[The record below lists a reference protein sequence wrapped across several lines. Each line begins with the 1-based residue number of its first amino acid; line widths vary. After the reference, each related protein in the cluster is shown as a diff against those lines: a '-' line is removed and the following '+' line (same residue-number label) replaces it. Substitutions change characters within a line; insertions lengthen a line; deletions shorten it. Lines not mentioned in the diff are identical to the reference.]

1 MVRWN
6 KAYIKGTEEIVGI
19 DDDRFAKVEY
29 VCMACGTDMI
39 ARRGKTRVHH
49 FAHKEKTAKCNPESY
64 FHKLGKEIF
73 KAIYDESL
81 EYIVIPS
88 GKRTDLKHE
97 YGDCLIEDRQGK
109 KILKQNADLCIK
121 HKDDEDK
128 DIIVEILFT
137 HQVTKEKIDST
148 TLENYSI
155 NDLISPELCKNQKL
169 KAILENTFL
178 DGLMYINAYTSSAH
192 FHVRNMIVVETEF
205 LETLPDLIPEL
216 KNQNFNTLF
225 NGRNIV
231 EVRYILEQMKVLPK
245 NSELETTVNNYFIL
259 RNIRSRFIES
269 IICMLIIHNK
279 DEYTKERVRILKK
292 VSGIYID
299 IEKYLKVD
307 TKKMILKN
315 EDN

>member
-1 MVRWN
+1 MLNQEQDEKKQKMLEEVYQKN
-6 KAYIKGTEEIVGI
+6 LKNYIDFFKNDVYTDDEADYIKKLEKDYYDTILS
-19 DDDRFAKVEY
+19 Y
-29 VCMACGTDMI
+29 V
-39 ARRGKTRVHH
+39 RH
-49 FAHKEKTAKCNPESY
+49 
-64 FHKLGKEIF
+64 
-73 KAIYDESL
+73 L
-81 EYIVIPS
+81 ENE
-88 GKRTDLKHE
+88 L
-97 YGDCLIEDRQGK
+97 
-109 KILKQNADLCIK
+109 
-121 HKDDEDK
+121 
-128 DIIVEILFT
+128 
-137 HQVTKEKIDST
+137 TKEKIDST